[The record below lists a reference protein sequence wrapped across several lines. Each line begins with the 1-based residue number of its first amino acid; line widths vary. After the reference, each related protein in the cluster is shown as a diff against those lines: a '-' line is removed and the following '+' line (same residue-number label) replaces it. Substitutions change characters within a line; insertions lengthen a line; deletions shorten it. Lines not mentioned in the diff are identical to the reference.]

1 LPPRLLLDTHIVVRW
16 LDNPKKLTRSQLRAV
31 ESAIRKGQRLAFSA
45 MSLLEI
51 AILERERKILVS
63 TSLEMFF
70 AELRA
75 NPDFEVLPVT
85 FEIALDA
92 AHLGILRDPMDRAI
106 AATARIHSLTLVTSD
121 QRICESS
128 LVPVLS

>member
-1 LPPRLLLDTHIVVRW
+1 LPPRPLLDTHIVVRW
-16 LDNPKKLTRSQLRAV
+16 LDNSKKLTRTQLRGLASAV
-31 ESAIRKGQRLAFSA
+31 RKRERLAFSA
-45 MSLLEI
+45 VSLLEI

-63 TSLEMFF
+63 TSLEKFF
-70 AELRA
+70 ADLRA
-75 NPDFEVLPVT
+75 NPEFEVLPLT

-92 AHLGILRDPMDRAI
+92 SHLGILRDPMDRAI

-121 QRICESS
+121 QRICESL

>member
-1 LPPRLLLDTHIVVRW
+1 
-16 LDNPKKLTRSQLRAV
+16 
-31 ESAIRKGQRLAFSA
+31 

-63 TSLEMFF
+63 TSLDRFF
-70 AELRA
+70 ADIQR
-75 NPDFEVLPVT
+75 NPEFEVLPMT

-92 AHLGILRDPMDRAI
+92 SRLGILRDPMDRAI

-121 QRICESS
+121 RRICDSA
-128 LVPVLS
+128 LVPVLA